1 MDSFRSV
8 TGKPANLRNRN
19 RVLGKNQLAKSM
31 EENFQMPVDA
41 LAHIQVLQENCLE
54 RPILKMQ
61 VHWQKV
67 VVLFFSEPQWNI
79 SSKRF
84 NQRSGCNSSNHSN
97 RKEGQSMQLMQYK
110 IQDKA

>member
-1 MDSFRSV
+1 MGNFRSV

-67 VVLFFSEPQWNI
+67 VVLFFSELNGTYPVKDSIRDPGATHRIIQI
-79 SSKRF
+79 GKRV
-84 NQRSGCNSSNHSN
+84 RVCN
-97 RKEGQSMQLMQYK
+97 
-110 IQDKA
+110 